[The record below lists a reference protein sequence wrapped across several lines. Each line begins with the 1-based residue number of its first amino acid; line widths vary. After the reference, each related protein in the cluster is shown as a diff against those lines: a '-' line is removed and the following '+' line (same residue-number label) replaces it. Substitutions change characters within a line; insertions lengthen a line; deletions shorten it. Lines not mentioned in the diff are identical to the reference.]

1 MSKATAKHIFLY
13 GIIGG
18 ILIAALRWSEYRF
31 LVIDHSIEIY
41 SALIAATF
49 AALGIWLGLKLT
61 RKQETVVVKE
71 VPVTVTVKVPVPMAG
86 PFSPNEAKREELAIT
101 PREMEILELIA
112 HGMSNREIAEKL
124 FVSEN
129 TVKTHSSRVFD
140 KLGARR
146 RTQAVQLGKEFGLL
160 P

>member
-18 ILIAALRWSEYRF
+18 ILVAALRWSEYRF
-31 LVIDHSIEIY
+31 LVIDYSIEIY
-41 SALIAATF
+41 SGLIAATF
-49 AALGIWLGLKLT
+49 AAVGIWLGLKLT
-61 RKQETVVVKE
+61 LTRKQERIVVKE
-71 VPVTVTVKVPVPMAG
+71 VPVAVPVPMAG
-86 PFSPNEAKREELAIT
+86 PFCPNEAKREELAIT
-101 PREMEILELIA
+101 AREMEILGLIA
-112 HGMSNREIAEKL
+112 QGMSNREIAEKL

-129 TVKTHSSRVFD
+129 TVKTHSSRVLD

-146 RTQAVQLGKEFGLL
+146 RTQAVQLGKGFGLL